1 MMKGPSFST
10 RARHLLF
17 KYIRLHYFLKSTFS
31 QRCRRCYSLNVQIA
45 CVCCGSLSERR
56 KRWFHCLPLPES
68 RPRARL
74 IIKILSG
81 KLHCLPACQYSSL
94 SLWLSLS
101 LSLRLSLSLSFSKPL
116 LSSLT
121 HAYINSLAFF
131 LSHTHA
137 HTHTNLGMH
146 TGIPVYFRKHTDSV
160 QIQTH
165 AHTLNTQTYSPVMCD

>member
-137 HTHTNLGMH
+137 HTHTQIWACTQAYQCTSANTLTVCRYRHMH
-146 TGIPVYFRKHTDSV
+146 THSILKHIH
-160 QIQTH
+160 Q
-165 AHTLNTQTYSPVMCD
+165 